1 MKKFVWIL
9 LILSSTLASGQT
21 SGTLPSAAQP
31 SFDIAEQLVLM
42 AWRNDPGLVAFQ
54 RNVNAA
60 EYAVKLSNVEWLNLF
75 SFTGN
80 LNEFNI
86 NPEADNFNRSQF
98 FPRYNFRAVIPFGTF
113 FSIPYTTKRNREL
126 LFVAEANVAGE
137 REVLKGQV
145 LRAYNNYL
153 MYKKVYEM
161 RVETTL
167 DSENKLKL
175 GEQKFRTGDISFD
188 EYSMIR
194 NGYGEA
200 QVSLYVAEA
209 AYKNSIVNLEEL
221 VGVPLDEY
229 LQQTLR

>member
-1 MKKFVWIL
+1 M
-9 LILSSTLASGQT
+9 LILSSTLAFGQT
-21 SGTLPSAAQP
+21 PGPLPAAAQP
-31 SFDIAEQLVLM
+31 SFDTAEQLVLM
-42 AWRNDPGLVAFQ
+42 AWRNDPGLAAYQ

-60 EYAVKLSNVEWLNLF
+60 EYAVKLSNVEWLNMF

-98 FPRYNFRAVIPFGTF
+98 FPRYNFRAVIPLGSFFG
-113 FSIPYTTKRNREL
+113 IPYTTKRNREL
-126 LFVAEANVAGE
+126 LFVAESNVEGE
-137 REVLKGQV
+137 RQLLKGQV
-145 LRAYNNYL
+145 LRAYHNYV
-153 MYKKVYEM
+153 MQKKVYEM
-161 RVETTL
+161 RVDAAL

-188 EYSMIR
+188 EYSIVR
-194 NGYGEA
+194 NGHGEV

-209 AYKNSIVNLEEL
+209 AYKNAIVNLEEL

-229 LQQTLR
+229 LQQTIR